1 MGSSHTLGSSF
12 FQKKERCSGCVV
24 DLFVVHLPRV
34 VVSSRL
40 IPVCVVKV
48 AKERS
53 EARPKILKELLA
65 MDLDSVPV
73 RDIKAIMIK
82 LGVSPHD
89 CFERKVTGL
98 FVL

>member
-1 MGSSHTLGSSF
+1 M
-12 FQKKERCSGCVV
+12 
-24 DLFVVHLPRV
+24 
-34 VVSSRL
+34 
-40 IPVCVVKV
+40 CVVKV

-53 EARPKILKELLA
+53 EARPQILKELLA